1 VLKILAL
8 DLGTHLGVAH
18 NFHEGQITAETHDL
32 ATAREIRDWGRQR
45 WDRRNDPR
53 MQRLAHLLASVSPCP
68 EIVIFEDCQFSSFTK
83 QTQLW
88 ASYRTVVWL
97 VFGQKAILE
106 CVPVTTL
113 KRFATGHGGAT
124 KEMMAAALYREHP
137 DFKNSGFNDDAIDA
151 IFLLKWATNNLARIK
166 K

>member
-1 VLKILAL
+1 VKILAL
-8 DLGTHLGVAH
+8 DLGTHLGLAH
-18 NFHEGQITAETHDL
+18 NFHEGQITAESHDL
-32 ATAREIRDWGRQR
+32 ATAKEITTWGKQR

-53 MQRLAHLLASVSPCP
+53 IQRLFYLLAAISPVP
-68 EIVIFEDCQFSSFTK
+68 EIVVFEDVCFSTFTK

-106 CVPVTTL
+106 CVPVSTL
-113 KRFATGHGGAT
+113 KKFATGHGGAT
-124 KEMMAAALYREHP
+124 KEMMASALYREHP
-137 DFKNSGFNDDAIDA
+137 DFEKSGFSDDAVDA
-151 IFLLKWATNNLARIK
+151 IFLLKWATKNLARIK